1 MQSISKAI
9 VAPTRDVILFT
20 SKGGDTSTT
29 SAPIKFKSFKFLVS
43 SCWFQWNLE
52 MIGVCGFEP
61 TNSKL
66 KYNDSFEQT
75 MKWQN
80 TSKALI
86 LNSQI

>member
-1 MQSISKAI
+1 MYDNQPMPK
-9 VAPTRDVILFT
+9 T
-20 SKGGDTSTT
+20 GG
-29 SAPIKFKSFKFLVS
+29 IKFLVS
-43 SCWFQWNLE
+43 SFWIQWNLE

-80 TSKALI
+80 TPNGSC
-86 LNSQI
+86 SQSPKL